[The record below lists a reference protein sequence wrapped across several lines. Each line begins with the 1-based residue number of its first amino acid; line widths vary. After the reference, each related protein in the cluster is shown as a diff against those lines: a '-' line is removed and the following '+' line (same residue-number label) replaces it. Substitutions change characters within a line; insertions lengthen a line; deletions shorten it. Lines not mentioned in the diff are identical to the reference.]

1 MVLMPR
7 ESAKLIATLSK
18 DVFIEDEGV
27 KNLACTVLEGI
38 KNQRIHINNF
48 SQHEFHPK
56 PDDPRAIDW
65 IFLLD
70 VLNFSFWTQKNANKW
85 KVNGQTGYF
94 ALCAAVKRAVDEGK
108 PITDPKYYSEVTQ
121 NELEVIFRGDD
132 NHTKIPLIN
141 ERVRNL
147 HQAGQVLLK
156 KYQGTFVECV
166 KSCSGSAEK
175 LLRLI
180 INDFDS
186 FRDEADYKAY
196 KVSFYKRA
204 QILIGDIWACF
215 KGRDYGR
222 FNDIDYITMFAD
234 YRIPQ
239 VLIHFGAIRYSNPLL
254 SKLQSDL
261 ELESGSS
268 EEVEIRGCS
277 IDAIERVNNE
287 VKKLIG
293 SYPDLNLKESD
304 INSTLIDH
312 FLWDYRRQHAEELE
326 SIPFHK
332 TRCIY
337 Y

>member
-1 MVLMPR
+1 MN
-7 ESAKLIATLSK
+7 IA
-18 DVFIEDEGV
+18 
-27 KNLACTVLEGI
+27 
-38 KNQRIHINNF
+38 
-48 SQHEFHPK
+48 
-56 PDDPRAIDW
+56 
-65 IFLLD
+65 
-70 VLNFSFWTQKNANKW
+70 
-85 KVNGQTGYF
+85 
-94 ALCAAVKRAVDEGK
+94 EGK

-215 KGRDYGR
+215 KGHDYGR

-261 ELESGSS
+261 ELEWGSS

-287 VKKLIG
+287 VRKLIG
-293 SYPDLNLKESD
+293 SYPDLNLKETD

>member
-27 KNLACTVLEGI
+27 KNLTYTILE
-38 KNQRIHINNF
+38 
-48 SQHEFHPK
+48 
-56 PDDPRAIDW
+56 DDPRAIDW

-70 VLNFSFWTQKNANKW
+70 VLNFSFWTEQNINKW

-108 PITDPKYYSEVTQ
+108 PIIDPKYYSKVTQ

-132 NHTKIPLIN
+132 NNTNIPLIN

-156 KYQGTFVECV
+156 KYQGTVSKCLRYIVNSNNCYHNTGTFVECV

-186 FRDEADYKAY
+186 FRDEADYKGY

-215 KGRDYGR
+215 KGHDYGR

-254 SKLQSDL
+254 SKLQSNL
-261 ELESGSS
+261 ELESGSP

-277 IDAIERVNNE
+277 IDVIERVNNE
-287 VKKLIG
+287 VRKLIG
-293 SYPDLNLKESD
+293 SYPELNLKETD
-304 INSTLIDH
+304 INNTLIDH